1 MNTEL
6 TSILSGQGVSLVTPF
21 NALGEVDYPSLE
33 NLVSRCISGDADYL
47 LVLGPSSECSLL
59 SIEEQDRILDFVI
72 EINANALPL
81 VAGIASLDTRAAVQ
95 RVSSIGQ
102 NGIVAIYCAASNPMA
117 SSQSGH
123 LGHFRSI
130 AEAANKPILIQ
141 SPSSTSGNCMK
152 AETILTLAEEP
163 NITAVVECSGDVAL
177 NGMLLRKRPVGFSIL
192 SGRDVMTLPLL
203 ALGVDGAVTS
213 LGNAF
218 CKSWGAMTHR
228 MLFGSVN
235 DARVTH
241 HIFAPLMRILEM
253 EGEPTGIK
261 TILAHLN
268 LCESRVRLPNTPVS
282 EDIKIA
288 LYRAIAELP
297 HQALSKQEIQA

>member
-6 TSILSGQGVSLVTPF
+6 TSILRGQGVSLVTPF
-21 NALGEVDYPSLE
+21 NEAGEVDYPSLE
-33 NLVSRCISGDADYL
+33 KLVNRSISGDADYIL
-47 LVLGPSSECSLL
+47 ALGASSECSLL
-59 SIEEQDRILDFVI
+59 NLEEQNRIVDFAN
-72 EINANALPL
+72 EINGGAKPFF
-81 VAGIASLDTRAAVQ
+81 VGIASTDTRSAVQ
-95 RVSSIGQ
+95 RIASMELH
-102 NGIVAIYCAASNPMA
+102 GIMGVYCAASNPVA

-123 LGHFRSI
+123 VGHFRSI
-130 AEAANKPILIQ
+130 AEASSKPILIE
-141 SPSSTSGNCMK
+141 SPANKSGQAMT
-152 AETILTLAEEP
+152 AETSLTLAQEP
-163 NITAVVECSGDVAL
+163 NVAGVVECSGDVAL
-177 NGMLLRKRPVGFSIL
+177 IGELLRNRPAGFSVL

-218 CKSWGAMTHR
+218 CKSWGAMTHQ

-235 DARVTH
+235 EARVTH

-261 TILAHLN
+261 TILAHLD
-268 LCESRVRLPNTPVS
+268 LCDSRVRLPNTPVS
-282 EDIKIA
+282 ESTKMA

-297 HQALSKQEIQA
+297 QEALSRQEVIV